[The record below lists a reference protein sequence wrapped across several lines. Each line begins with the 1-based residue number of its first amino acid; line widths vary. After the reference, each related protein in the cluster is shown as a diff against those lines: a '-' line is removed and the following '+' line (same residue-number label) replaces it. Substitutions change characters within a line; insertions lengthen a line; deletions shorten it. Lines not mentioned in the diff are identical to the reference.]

1 MAHSDSHSSDDDGGP
16 PPQASKRIHRG
27 RDVSPVK
34 TPPPR
39 SRKSSTKQATT
50 DKENLDAMKAKIALL
65 EKRISTK
72 TAAKKKKTPKAQDQG
87 PLHGRD
93 DDEIESEEPMSGR
106 DDGQDSDVSASFP
119 SMAAIKPL
127 GEVPLPSQIAKPVKL
142 RRTKRST
149 EPKTAAHAFIQLP
162 EGSTEEQRRDAL
174 PDSDVDNDVVDLAPP
189 STSSLRPRGSSPPRS
204 SSLPPRSP
212 GSGGRYKRPHSPT
225 APLPPSKR
233 SKPVPRTAEFRQGFT
248 QVAGVKPA
256 AGDYT
261 DVPHALILRAC
272 ADYSARIIAREAY
285 PDVPLQASWGDETF
299 KAAGRVAKERYLI
312 TARISKIIR
321 ARGSQKRGKMV
332 EAYRALC
339 ASHFGFQ
346 RSTATK
352 HIEANRQKAAALLEG
367 AAFHYKDPK
376 TRTGYGGNKIITA
389 ARQAT
394 TFKARDSSGVLFP
407 SYFDPYPVPAIAFDL
422 TTLEFVIREW
432 SSGSFIQGKFTEK
445 EVGKRYRV
453 HLADTETWSKL
464 DEAVVK
470 KIRHNWYR
478 RASETFLTEP
488 ASQVSTNIDDAA
500 IAALRAELAGRTGD
514 TDSEAEMEIDAEV

>member
-1 MAHSDSHSSDDDGGP
+1 
-16 PPQASKRIHRG
+16 
-27 RDVSPVK
+27 
-34 TPPPR
+34 
-39 SRKSSTKQATT
+39 
-50 DKENLDAMKAKIALL
+50 KENLDAMKAKIALL

-72 TAAKKKKTPKAQDQG
+72 TAAKKKKTPRPRIKGLCTGGMMTRLRVKSPCQAVMMG
-87 PLHGRD
+87 RTAMYRHRFLPWPRSNRSERCPSPLRLR
-93 DDEIESEEPMSGR
+93 SRS
-106 DDGQDSDVSASFP
+106 SC
-119 SMAAIKPL
+119 
-127 GEVPLPSQIAKPVKL
+127 

-174 PDSDVDNDVVDLAPP
+174 AEISEPDSDVDNDVVDLAPP

-204 SSLPPRSP
+204 SSLPPRSSSPSTPTAP

-272 ADYSARIIAREAY
+272 ADYSACIIAREAY

-367 AAFHYKDPK
+367 AAFHYKVSVNTSFSFDVAHESSKDPK

-478 RASETFLTEP
+478 RAS
-488 ASQVSTNIDDAA
+488 
-500 IAALRAELAGRTGD
+500 IAGRACGRTGD

>member
-16 PPQASKRIHRG
+16 RAQATKRINRG

-39 SRKSSTKQATT
+39 SRKASTKQATT

-72 TAAKKKKTPKAQDQG
+72 TAAKKKKTLKAQDQG

-93 DDEIESEEPMSGR
+93 DDDVESEEPMSGR

-119 SMAAIKPL
+119 SMVAIKPL

-162 EGSTEEQRRDAL
+162 EGSTEERRRDAL
-174 PDSDVDNDVVDLAPP
+174 L
-189 STSSLRPRGSSPPRS
+189 L
-204 SSLPPRSP
+204 
-212 GSGGRYKRPHSPT
+212 SPT
-225 APLPPSKR
+225 AQFIALRSHCSRIRWTVQTTAVSYGTTPPPKR
-233 SKPVPRTAEFRQGFT
+233 SKPVPRIAEFRQGFT

-285 PDVPLQASWGDETF
+285 PDIPLQASWGDETF
-299 KAAGRVAKERYLI
+299 KAASRVAKERYLI

-432 SSGSFIQGKFTEK
+432 SSGSFVQGKFTEK

-514 TDSEAEMEIDAEV
+514 TDSEAEMEIDVGV